1 MSRDCAGVTPAD
13 IMTKIIDTGCGVFE
27 LEEAESGRIHF
38 LFLAGAA
45 MAFSS
50 VSVASN
56 ALHMKRYDPYAVGR

>member
-1 MSRDCAGVTPAD
+1 
-13 IMTKIIDTGCGVFE
+13 MTKIIDTGCGVFE